1 MNNTSKKNEQNANR
15 NKRSTKSGNYPE
27 SIDVGVGKF
36 ARKYGKLADQF
47 YITFK
52 ADAKEEDIEAL
63 IKQAEI
69 KIIDKSF
76 YGKRRNEKKKLK
88 EIWVKL
94 PKETDISSIALNDS
108 VSFIV
113 PVYVDPKIGV
123 SSTAA
128 PLPDVLLI
136 QTKKAPS
143 ADLLKKLETY
153 GLEYRP
159 SISKL
164 LGKFSYFKLTGE
176 GTAKYNVFEIVKEI
190 QELKEVTYVEYDW
203 VAMRGYTLAPNDTH
217 WGNQWNMVQISME
230 EAWDLGTGQSN
241 VVIAILDSGVDLSH
255 PDLAFTSTADHF
267 NGEENANGDPT
278 PYDASA
284 QGDHGTCVAGIAAA
298 RLNNGQGVAGVA
310 GGCLIL
316 PAMIG
321 ALRPVTSWLTA
332 GITWA
337 TNHGANVISMS
348 LSVPPEVSLHNAIQN
363 AENAGL
369 VIVASTGN
377 DDANVV
383 DFPAAYP
390 EVIAVGATDQ
400 NDERKRPTSPDGEC
414 WWGSNWGPELE
425 VMAPGVLIW
434 TTDRTGVDGFNQ
446 NGNAL
451 TLTYPSTP
459 CLGAGGSLTY
469 PTTGDNLGNYN
480 SRFNGTSAA
489 APHVA
494 GLAALLISKYPVLTN
509 QQIRDIICMTCEKV
523 SLGTYTYANDPNHAL
538 GTWNQEMGYGRINVA
553 RALCEGHWIALGLPS
568 VELSTPNLTF
578 NDVPEGVTTGRAIV
592 FAINS
597 CREFNFEI
605 TAGPTVISGP
615 PSTNFTALSTAV
627 AVGAVNASP
636 TPREAKLW
644 ITYKGTNDG
653 DVASG
658 TVTVRCQET
667 GEEWIV
673 PITAN
678 TVSKPKV
685 ASVLALDKSGSMGW
699 ASGIPGKT
707 RMEVLKY
714 SAPIFVQHLDE
725 EDAIGIVSFDE
736 DAYTEMPVQIAGP
749 DFGLVRGTAT
759 STIGSLVPGTSTAI
773 GDAVEMSHNLLQPI
787 AGYDSK
793 AIVVFTDGHE
803 TAAKY
808 ISDVQHLINER
819 VYAIGLGTAQVV
831 QPAALNALTNGSGG
845 YLIMTDDLGANDYL
859 KLSKYFLQVLAGVTN
874 ADIVV
879 DPEGYLAP
887 GQKLR
892 IPFRLTE
899 ADYQCDVILLSLAPY
914 LFKFFLETPD
924 GKTIDPG
931 IASSNPSVSFIAY
944 NNEAFYRMNIPVSG
958 FGAQAGVWH
967 AVLMVD
973 ESYYKRYSE
982 KIKKESELYQVF
994 LAHGVRYNLS
1004 VHASSNLNMR
1014 ANLYQTSYEPGAEL
1028 TVRATITEYGAP
1040 LTGRAFVHA
1049 RVERP
1054 DNTKTIMK
1062 LDEKEPGVFEAS
1074 LNAVVPGIYK
1084 FFVNATGKTLKG
1096 ATFTR
1101 EQYLTGA
1108 VWKGGDSPLPSGKDD
1123 FKSWICEFLA
1133 CILREGN
1140 ISKELEEKLLKLGFN
1155 LAAIRK
1161 CIEKHCSMRSSEA
1174 QSQSLDDRKLATSA
1188 LYSKIVLNLKP
1199 DEIAL
1204 LDQVIAEATKKG
1216 C

>member
-1 MNNTSKKNEQNANR
+1 MSKKDEQNANR
-15 NKRSTKSGNYPE
+15 SKRNTKSENYPE
-27 SIDVGVGKF
+27 SINVGVGKF
-36 ARKYGKLADQF
+36 ARKYGKLADHF

-63 IKQAEI
+63 IKQAKI
-69 KIIDKSF
+69 KIINKSF
-76 YGKRRNEKKKLK
+76 YGKQRKEKNTLK

-94 PKETDISSIALNDS
+94 PKESDISPIALNDS
-108 VSFIV
+108 VSYIV
-113 PVYVDPKIGV
+113 PVYVDPKIGI

-136 QTKKAPS
+136 QTKKEPS
-143 ADLLKKLETY
+143 ADLLKKLETEY

-164 LGKFSYFKLTGE
+164 LGKFSYFKLTGG
-176 GTAKYNVFEIVKEI
+176 GTAKYTVFEIAKEI
-190 QELKEVTYVEYDW
+190 QELKDVTFVEYDW
-203 VAMRGYTLAPNDTH
+203 VTMRGYTLTPNDTH
-217 WGNQWNMVQISME
+217 WGNQWNMVQINME
-230 EAWDLGTGQSN
+230 EAWDIGTGQSN
-241 VVIAILDSGVDLSH
+241 VVIAILDSGVDLGH
-255 PDLAFTSTADHF
+255 PDLAFTATADHF
-267 NGEENANGDPT
+267 NGQENANGDPT
-278 PYDASA
+278 PYDASP
-284 QGDHGTCVAGIAAA
+284 QGNHGTSVAGIAAA

-310 GGCLIL
+310 GGCRIL

-321 ALRPVTSWLTA
+321 GSSPVTSWLTA
-332 GITWA
+332 AITWA

-348 LSVPPEVSLHNAIQN
+348 LSVPPDASLHNAIQN

-369 VIVASTGN
+369 VLVAAAGN
-377 DDANVV
+377 DNANAVG
-383 DFPAAYP
+383 FPAAYP

-400 NDERKRPTSPDGEC
+400 NDERKRPASPDGEC

-434 TTDRTGVDGFNQ
+434 TTDRTGADGYNQ
-446 NGNAL
+446 NGNAV
-451 TLTYPSTP
+451 TLTSADAP
-459 CLGAGGSLTY
+459 CLGTGGTLTY
-469 PTTGDNLGNYN
+469 PTTGDGAGNYN
-480 SRFNGTSAA
+480 SKFNGTSAA
-489 APHVA
+489 TPQVA
-494 GLAALLISKYPVLTN
+494 GLAALLTSKYPTLTG
-509 QQIRDIICMTCEKV
+509 QQVRDIICTTCEKTNP
-523 SLGTYTYANDPNHAL
+523 GTYPYANDPAHPS
-538 GTWNQEMGYGRINVA
+538 GTWHQEMGYGRINAA
-553 RALCEGHWIALGLPS
+553 RALCEGHWITLGVPF

-597 CREFNFEI
+597 CRDFTFEI
-605 TAGPTVISGP
+605 IDGPTVITGP
-615 PSTNFTALSTAV
+615 PSTSFTALSTAV
-627 AVGAVNASP
+627 TVGAVNTSP

-667 GEEWIV
+667 GEEWII

-678 TVSKPKV
+678 IVSKPKV

-699 ASGIPGKT
+699 ASGIPGKI

-714 SAPIFVQHLDE
+714 AAPIFVQHLDE
-725 EDAIGIVSFDE
+725 EDGIGIVSFDE
-736 DAYTEMPVQIAGP
+736 DAYTEMSVQPAGP

-759 STIGSLVPGTSTAI
+759 SAIGSLVPGTSTAI

-787 AGYDSK
+787 SGYDSK

-831 QPAALNALTNGSGG
+831 QPSALNALTNGSGG
-845 YLIMTDDLGANDYL
+845 YLIMTDDLGADDYL
-859 KLSKYFLQVLAGVTN
+859 KLSKYFLQILAGVTN

-899 ADYQCDVILLSLAPY
+899 TDYQCDVILLSLAPY

-931 IASSNPSVSFIAY
+931 IASSNPSVSFITY

-958 FGAQAGVWH
+958 IGAREGIWN

-982 KIKKESELYQVF
+982 KIGKDSELYQNLF
-994 LAHGVRYNLS
+994 AHGIRYNLS
-1004 VHASSNLNMR
+1004 VHSSSNLNLR

-1028 TVRATITEYGAP
+1028 TVRATITEYGVP

-1049 RVERP
+1049 KVERP
-1054 DNTKTIMK
+1054 DHTKTIMK
-1062 LDEKEPGVFEAS
+1062 LEEKEPGIFEAS
-1074 LNAVVPGIYK
+1074 LDAIIPGIYK
-1084 FFVNATGKTLKG
+1084 FFVNATGKTLKD

-1108 VWKGGDSPLPSGKDD
+1108 VWKGGDNPLPSGKDD
-1123 FKSWICEFLA
+1123 FKSWICKVLA
-1133 CILREGN
+1133 CIMREGN
-1140 ISKELEEKLLKLGFN
+1140 ISKEMEEKLMKLGFN

-1161 CIEKHCSMRSSEA
+1161 CIEKNCCTQSEEA
-1174 QSQSLDDRKLATSA
+1174 QGQSLEGRKLDIRE
-1188 LYSKIVLNLKP
+1188 LYSKIALNLKP